1 MHSESHTDL
10 SIALLAGI
18 FQCSGSQWCKTG
30 GLVWTGQHWI
40 CSTYFSPQAPVCR
53 PRFEHLRKCC
63 LLSMDGTEIKKEFSR
78 GRFGCGWGIPNFPR
92 KDFSD
97 KSTAISARPTLT
109 LFVLKLTTIFEALFQ
124 VNKTAL
130 VNLPERI
137 SWPERLG
144 NAGSGSCLSPRLL
157 RWATVNQIQKLLK
170 LQSIKCLVLDQVDL
184 STERLSPL
192 LFPSFGRCVIKGLL
206 L

>member
-10 SIALLAGI
+10 SIALLARI

-78 GRFGCGWGIPNFPR
+78 GRIGCGWEIQNFPR

-109 LFVLKLTTIFEALFQ
+109 LFVLKLATIFVRPFF
-124 VNKTAL
+124 
-130 VNLPERI
+130 
-137 SWPERLG
+137 RL
-144 NAGSGSCLSPRLL
+144 
-157 RWATVNQIQKLLK
+157 IKLL
-170 LQSIKCLVLDQVDL
+170 LWTYLREYHDRRDLVMLEVVLAYHPGCSVEPQ
-184 STERLSPL
+184 
-192 LFPSFGRCVIKGLL
+192 
-206 L
+206 